1 MAGAGVRIGVGLAVE
16 IGIRTIDGVMFT
28 VGLELLGHG

>member
-1 MAGAGVRIGVGLAVE
+1 MAGAGVRIGVGLE